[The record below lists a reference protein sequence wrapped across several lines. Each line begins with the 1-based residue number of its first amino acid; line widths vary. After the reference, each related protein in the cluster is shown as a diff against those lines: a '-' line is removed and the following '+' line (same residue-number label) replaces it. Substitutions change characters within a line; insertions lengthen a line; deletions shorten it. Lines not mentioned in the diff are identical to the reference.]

1 MKREAVIDPSLEK
14 TLLSLHAAMDVGSFW
29 KAIQQL
35 LAAAIPNRLI
45 GLMLQPNPILPMIA
59 RWTLPMPDGFFAA
72 EPLENYIAAQQR
84 QRFVRI
90 SDLFSNRSS
99 LMKSAFYRRYM
110 APQKCA
116 YGVCL
121 FFWKHQRLICV
132 IAIMRTATQG
142 DFSPAEMNLLR
153 QLYPQFLTALCRLRS
168 LEREHSLRMDLEEF
182 LSRLPLPT
190 ILLRWNLKPIYQ
202 NQAARDF
209 CAVWEKGP
217 EDGATDESDLTD
229 SVRDFGSMPSAQTTM
244 GARATPYCAT
254 NRLQRKTGASS
265 AIAAFASDD
274 SFETAQFVRRSAA
287 AFSYRVRRFAPSGC
301 SSGAEPAS
309 SRLPHLVR
317 LTRREQE
324 VARLVCEGRSN
335 QEIAENAR
343 LSLPMVKKHLHAIF
357 RKLEVTSRSRLIALM
372 HVIRV
377 AAIYSSRQLRL
388 VRRLLANAAAVGD
401 FAMHPSTKDPHRPE
415 SAPPD
420 RRCTA
425 D

>member
-1 MKREAVIDPSLEK
+1 MKRTSRVGMKREAVIDPSLEK

-59 RWTLPMPDGFFAA
+59 RWTLPMPDGFFTA

-121 FFWKHQRLICV
+121 CFWKRQRLICV
-132 IAIMRTATQG
+132 IAIMRTATQD
-142 DFSPAEMNLLR
+142 DFSPVEMNLIR

-168 LEREHSLRMDLEEF
+168 LEREHSLRMDLEGF

-202 NQAARDF
+202 NRAARDF

-217 EDGATDESDLTD
+217 EDAQLTKATSPI
-229 SVRDFGSMPSAQTTM
+229 PSEILDRCRLLKQQWAHAQRPVAPQT
-244 GARATPYCAT
+244 GFKEERVHHPRSPHLRATLHLKQLSSCGVAQPHFLIECEDLRRQAV
-254 NRLQRKTGASS
+254 LSTGPAAS
-265 AIAAFASDD
+265 A
-274 SFETAQFVRRSAA
+274 
-287 AFSYRVRRFAPSGC
+287 
-301 SSGAEPAS
+301 
-309 SRLPHLVR
+309 RLPHLVR

-335 QEIAENAR
+335 QEIADGAR

-357 RKLEVTSRSRLIALM
+357 RKLAVSSRSRLIALM
-372 HVIRV
+372 R
-377 AAIYSSRQLRL
+377 
-388 VRRLLANAAAVGD
+388 
-401 FAMHPSTKDPHRPE
+401 
-415 SAPPD
+415 
-420 RRCTA
+420 
-425 D
+425 

>member
-1 MKREAVIDPSLEK
+1 LRERGEDVQRLKRNPKTGRRREAVIDPSLEK

-59 RWTLPMPDGFFAA
+59 RWTLPMSDEFFTA
-72 EPLENYIAAQQR
+72 EPLENYIAAQQS

-121 FFWKHQRLICV
+121 FFWKRQKLICV

-142 DFSPAEMNLLR
+142 DFSSAEMNLIR

-168 LEREHSLRMDLEEF
+168 LEREHSLRMDLEAF

-202 NQAARDF
+202 NRAARDF

-217 EDGATDESDLTD
+217 EDAQLTKATSPI
-229 SVRDFGSMPSAQTTM
+229 PSEILDRCRLLKQQWAHAQRPIAPQT
-244 GARATPYCAT
+244 GFKEDRVHHPRSPHLRATLHLKQLSSCGVAQPHFLIECEDLRRHAV
-254 NRLQRKTGASS
+254 LSTGPAAS
-265 AIAAFASDD
+265 A
-274 SFETAQFVRRSAA
+274 
-287 AFSYRVRRFAPSGC
+287 
-301 SSGAEPAS
+301 
-309 SRLPHLVR
+309 RLPHLVR

-335 QEIAENAR
+335 QEIADDAC

-372 HVIRV
+372 R
-377 AAIYSSRQLRL
+377 
-388 VRRLLANAAAVGD
+388 
-401 FAMHPSTKDPHRPE
+401 
-415 SAPPD
+415 
-420 RRCTA
+420 
-425 D
+425 

>member
-1 MKREAVIDPSLEK
+1 MKRTSRVGIKREAVIDPSLEK
-14 TLLSLHAAMDVGSFW
+14 TLLSLHAAMNIGSFW

-35 LAAAIPNRLI
+35 LACAIPNRLI
-45 GLMLQPNPILPMIA
+45 GLMLQPNPILPMIT
-59 RWTLPMPDGFFAA
+59 RWTLPMPDRFFTA
-72 EPLENYIAAQQR
+72 EPLKSYIAAKPR

-116 YGVCL
+116 HGICL
-121 FFWKHQRLICV
+121 LFWKDQKLICV

-142 DFSPAEMNLLR
+142 DFSPAEMKLL
-153 QLYPQFLTALCRLRS
+153 QHLYPQFLTALCRLRS

-202 NQAARDF
+202 NRAARDF

-217 EDGATDESDLTD
+217 EEAQLTNATSPIPSEILERCRLLKQQWAHAQRPIAPQTGFKEER
-229 SVRDFGSMPSAQTTM
+229 VRHPRSPHL
-244 GARATPYCAT
+244 RATLHL
-254 NRLQRKTGASS
+254 RQLSS
-265 AIAAFASDD
+265 AGVARPHFLIECEDLRSSAP
-274 SFETAQFVRRSAA
+274 VRT
-287 AFSYRVRRFAPSGC
+287 G
-301 SSGAEPAS
+301 PAS
-309 SRLPHLVR
+309 ARLAHLAR

-335 QEIAENAR
+335 QEIADEAC

-357 RKLEVTSRSRLIALM
+357 RKLEVNSRSRLIAL
-372 HVIRV
+372 
-377 AAIYSSRQLRL
+377 LR
-388 VRRLLANAAAVGD
+388 
-401 FAMHPSTKDPHRPE
+401 
-415 SAPPD
+415 
-420 RRCTA
+420 
-425 D
+425 